1 MSIQPKESSS
11 GTGETREDRVAQQ
24 VREMLVKTPAP
35 FDLFDVKQ
43 HLIAMGASSAMNIF
57 LRQEINRMQKIIKL
71 VRTTFKDILLAVEGT
86 IIMSETLRDAVDNI
100 FMARIPTVFKR
111 GSWVSSSLGFWFTE
125 LIERHTQFYN
135 WCFKSRP
142 VVFWMSGF
150 FNPQGFLTA
159 MRQEVGR
166 AHHGW
171 PLDQV
176 SMHNEVLKIGLEE
189 FKMPPKEGLFIY
201 G

>member
-1 MSIQPKESSS
+1 
-11 GTGETREDRVAQQ
+11 
-24 VREMLVKTPAP
+24 MLVETPAP

-57 LRQEINRMQKIIKL
+57 LRQEIDRMQKIIKL

-125 LIERHTQFYN
+125 LNERHTQFYN
-135 WCFKSRP
+135 WCFGSRP

-159 MRQEVGR
+159 MQR
-166 AHHGW
+166 
-171 PLDQV
+171 
-176 SMHNEVLKIGLEE
+176 SC
-189 FKMPPKEGLFIY
+189 
-201 G
+201 